1 MKCFGIVTD
10 GSRNEDDKYLP
21 SIIRH
26 EEENR
31 LMFALL
37 DMPDISQS
45 IAHTMFDTCN
55 RVLRNYKLSWKNV
68 LHASQILVTLWLEN
82 AKMY

>member
-1 MKCFGIVTD
+1 MKWFGIVTD

-21 SIIRH
+21 SIIH
-26 EEENR
+26 NEEENG

-45 IAHTMFDTCN
+45 NAHTMFDNCN
-55 RVLRNYKLSWKNV
+55 RVLRNCKRSWKNV
-68 LHASQILVTLWLEN
+68 LHASQILVTL
-82 AKMY
+82 